1 MRQLNRFLERVD
13 LAWELLIEINFVLI
27 DFVAFPRI
35 DLFVLFLWR
44 TQCSIDLAQLG
55 LQIILR
61 TSSGGH
67 LIAVTAQ

>member
-1 MRQLNRFLERVD
+1 MRQLNGFLERVD
-13 LAWELLIEINFVLI
+13 LAWELLIEINFGAI
-27 DFVAFPRI
+27 DFGAVSGI

-44 TQCSIDLAQLG
+44 TQCLIDLAQLG

-61 TSSGGH
+61 TTSGGH